1 MDKPR
6 KILVIGSS
14 NTDMTVRT
22 DRLPSPGETVVGG
35 IFTMGYGGKGANQAV
50 AAKRLGG
57 DVTFV
62 CKIGKDIFGENSLKK
77 YEMEGIDTSHILF
90 SDKPSGIALINVDAS
105 AENSISVASGAN
117 LDFTSDD
124 VRNME
129 DVIREASVLVLQM
142 EIPAETVLEAARIAF
157 EYGIYVILNPAP
169 ACILPETIY
178 KYVTLM
184 IPNATEAGQI
194 SGIRVSDRE
203 SAEIAAGRLMKN
215 GARNV
220 IITMGASGSIICGE
234 TGSVFIPSVKVNA
247 ADTTAAGD
255 TYCGAL
261 SVALSE
267 GKSLHDAALFA
278 TVASSIAVTR
288 CGAQES
294 IPTRAEVEEAMSYLS

>member
-1 MDKPR
+1 MDKPK

-22 DRLPSPGETVVGG
+22 NRLPSPGETVVGG
-35 IFTMGYGGKGANQAV
+35 VFTMGYGGKGANQAV

-62 CKIGKDIFGENSLKK
+62 CKIGRDIFGENSLKK

-90 SDKPSGIALINVDAS
+90 SDKPSGIALINVDS
-105 AENSISVASGAN
+105 TAENSISVASGAN
-117 LDFTSDD
+117 LDFSAED
-124 VRNME
+124 VRNMK
-129 DVIREASVLVLQM
+129 DVIRGASVLVLQM

-169 ACILPETIY
+169 ACILPEMIY

-184 IPNATEAGQI
+184 IPNATEAGQM
-194 SGIRVSDRE
+194 SGIRVSDRR
-203 SAEIAAGRLMKN
+203 SAEIAAGRLLEN

-220 IITMGASGSIICGE
+220 IITMGAAGSIICGGNG
-234 TGSVFIPSVKVNA
+234 TVFIPSVKVDA

-261 SVALSE
+261 SVALAE

-294 IPTRAEVEEAMSYLS
+294 IPTRAEVDEAMSYLS